1 MRGGGSGP
9 KWEWEQQ
16 YLNPLFINHLRT
28 LLRFFAPAQNSTLLF
43 SIDSALFDKKR
54 GVGYIL
60 QAKSLSPCGPISG
73 SRPYLVTSLLHY
85 FVRRSWRERIP
96 GQRAKM

>member
-28 LLRFFAPAQNSTLLF
+28 LCAFLHSRKTQPFYFQAIPHSST
-43 SIDSALFDKKR
+43 KNR

-60 QAKSLSPCGPISG
+60 QAKSLSTCGPISG